1 MRNVTVLFTNFK
13 RALGN
18 CPDIKIIDEKS
29 QFDPP
34 SESRKKSGLAELRD
48 EGFDID
54 AWLGSV
60 ITLSKGNSITYHV
73 IRNRQNKGEGSFNLN
88 NPQEFLIEPEPWVAK
103 LATNEMDRE
112 RLKKVR
118 IIDQP
123 SVNQTFTGLIVDGQS
138 PPKIPSELVYFR
150 RGKLLPMKLSF
161 FDYYETLA
169 EFMGILNWQL
179 LFTDVDP
186 AHPDLKSD
194 FSQLS
199 ASLEDFKEIFPSRD
213 FGVWEKM
220 LLERQLV

>member
-73 IRNRQNKGEGSFNLN
+73 IRNRQNKGEVG
-88 NPQEFLIEPEPWVAK
+88 
-103 LATNEMDRE
+103 
-112 RLKKVR
+112 
-118 IIDQP
+118 DQ
-123 SVNQTFTGLIVDGQS
+123 
-138 PPKIPSELVYFR
+138 
-150 RGKLLPMKLSF
+150 
-161 FDYYETLA
+161 
-169 EFMGILNWQL
+169 
-179 LFTDVDP
+179 
-186 AHPDLKSD
+186 
-194 FSQLS
+194 
-199 ASLEDFKEIFPSRD
+199 
-213 FGVWEKM
+213 
-220 LLERQLV
+220 